1 MRVGLAA
8 ACQTRR
14 MRLFTAVLPPPAAAE
29 ELALLVARLRRMPGA
44 DGLRWTG
51 RPGWHYTL
59 AFMGE
64 VDEALLPELAE
75 RLARAAHR
83 TPAFPL
89 RVHGGGRFGRRA
101 LWAGAAGG
109 LDDMRLLAER
119 CDAAARRAG
128 VPMDEHRRYQAHL
141 TIARGRTDHTD
152 LRPFVAELERFEGA
166 RWEVGELALVRS
178 NLPVSGV
185 PGEAP
190 RYETIATWPLGGPRP
205 DGG

>member
-1 MRVGLAA
+1 
-8 ACQTRR
+8 
-14 MRLFTAVLPPPAAAE
+14 MRLFAAVLPPQPVLD
-29 ELALLVARLRRMPGA
+29 ELALIVEELRALPGA
-44 DGLRWTG
+44 DRLRWTG

-64 VDEALLPELAE
+64 VDGTLLPGLDE

-83 TPAFPL
+83 TEPFPL

-119 CDAAARRAG
+119 TDAAARHAG

-141 TIARGRTDHTD
+141 TLARSRTDAD
-152 LRPFVAELERFEGA
+152 LRPYVVELERFKSR
-166 RWEVGELALVRS
+166 RWEVTELTLIRS
-178 NLPVSGV
+178 NLPASGV
-185 PGEAP
+185 PGDRP
-190 RYETIATWPLGGPRP
+190 RYETVATWPLGTR
-205 DGG
+205 